1 MSSSVHVDNNEKDI
15 LILCEGPT
23 QRIRWC
29 YDNTEAKYPI
39 HFIEPWKRSGLSL
52 GYNESNSSFAG

>member
-23 QRIRWC
+23 QELDDAMITQKL
-29 YDNTEAKYPI
+29 NI
-39 HFIEPWKRSGLSL
+39 LFIL
-52 GYNESNSSFAG
+52 